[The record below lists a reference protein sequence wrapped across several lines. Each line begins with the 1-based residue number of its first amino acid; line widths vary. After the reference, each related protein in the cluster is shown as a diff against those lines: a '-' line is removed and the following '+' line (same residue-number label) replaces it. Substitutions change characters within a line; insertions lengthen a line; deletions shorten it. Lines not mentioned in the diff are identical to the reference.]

1 MKWAVHHHLYP
12 VPIIKYGG
20 IHEQLHFRNR
30 LVQVSGGLGAL
41 KATKHS
47 EEQECQY
54 LRLLRH
60 VLPCHNTAEEIRQV
74 HYDLPVQP
82 TTV

>member
-41 KATKHS
+41 KATKA
-47 EEQECQY
+47 Q
-54 LRLLRH
+54 RGARM
-60 VLPCHNTAEEIRQV
+60 
-74 HYDLPVQP
+74 PVS
-82 TTV
+82 